1 MKTNFLIILSALTA
15 QILYGQNTVKM
26 TAEIGTKNKDVY
38 ELMLFQGVS
47 SDLLTFT
54 SPEIKGKYHQINIEE
69 YKNGVLVSTKC
80 LFEGND
86 SEYFK
91 IDSTTTSLKFFS
103 EIENN
108 KLKTF
113 IIGKKFYSRKETF
126 SLEEGYGNYVTK
138 NFLGINKFLNVPLKG
153 SFPILAIITP
163 TKHKDGSGSYCEVA
177 QSEVIPNK
185 YWEKFNIPH
194 YFIITMEFK

>member
-1 MKTNFLIILSALTA
+1 MKTLFLIILTTLFS
-15 QILYGQNTVKM
+15 QFNYGQSTIKM
-26 TAEIGTKNKDVY
+26 SIVESSKNKELY
-38 ELMLFQGVS
+38 ELMLFQGISVN
-47 SDLLTFT
+47 LLTFT
-54 SPEIKGKYHQINIEE
+54 SPEIKDKYYQINIEE
-69 YKNGVLVSTKC
+69 YKNGVLVRTKS

-91 IDSTTTSLKFFS
+91 IDSTTTSFKFFS

-108 KLKTF
+108 KLKTY
-113 IIGKKFYSRKETF
+113 IKGKRFGSRKETF
-126 SLEEGYGNYVTK
+126 SLEEGFGNYVTK
-138 NFLGINKFLNVPLKG
+138 NFLGINNFLDVPLKG
-153 SFPILAIITP
+153 AFPILAIITP

-177 QSEVIPNK
+177 QSEVTPNK